1 MKSLLHSSVRS
12 LVRPVQS
19 LNSPFP
25 PYTEVELRR
34 VISALCR
41 ARKEEFMDWTTRMVT
56 PWCAP
61 YSAIP
66 VVFPGA
72 NPAACS
78 GVKQTLSLVYSLVL
92 SFPRSSIPP
101 SV

>member
-1 MKSLLHSSVRS
+1 
-12 LVRPVQS
+12 
-19 LNSPFP
+19 
-25 PYTEVELRR
+25 
-34 VISALCR
+34 
-41 ARKEEFMDWTTRMVT
+41 MDWTTRMVT

-78 GVKQTLSLVYSLVL
+78 GVKQIRSLVYSLVL